1 MTDLATIRIPVD
13 SSDMVQAVRES
24 KNLERGIKML
34 VEALDSGAI
43 GSDQFGKGL
52 GQLANEFK
60 HLFTSS
66 QQAGNSVQNFADN
79 LQNYMAAAEQA
90 TAATRAL
97 SEASAKAETAF
108 ALGNQKARE
117 ELQILRNRAEF
128 AFAMAQQKE
137 REAKA
142 TAEAAKQNQQIINA
156 LSGVKTAYLSAEDSA
171 EAFTQGLREQEAQAL
186 KTAKANQE
194 AFNKQLGISGPSATD
209 SGAGFGAIESEILR
223 LETMYNKVALAA
235 RVYEQ
240 AQESLNRAVMMGVI
254 TADEQK
260 AKLEEMALAYQRVG
274 NSADAA
280 QNFINTFGE
289 NAQVSGRGLNQFG
302 MIAQQ
307 VGYQVGDFFVQVQ
320 SGTNVLV
327 AFGQQATQ
335 LAGLI
340 PGVWGAA
347 IGIGISLATALGAA
361 WMRTTEEV
369 EKGADRQKQ
378 AYENLIET
386 IERLRLERQMEAS
399 GVESSDEQIQLNEIV
414 RLKKEQTDLQKQLN
428 ELGLQQSSKGFVEA
442 KELRDQRQAL
452 QDQIDAKQI
461 AIDILEAER
470 VETERI
476 NRLNQVRI
484 NQVLEELAERE
495 RLKQAHA
502 DQVVLMGQ
510 AKAEQQQM
518 TAAAQ
523 DALEKY
529 GKMRSVAA
537 GVASVDIE
545 KGILAAAAAAANL
558 ARELGI
564 SLGLANRIM
573 ELGGEVVFD
582 PRDPRYDPVVAEMM
596 RLKEEAGTVSPFDP
610 SRQETDTSSKSGGA
624 GGNARIDSLINQL
637 QTEREVVNEWYAES
651 QETLM
656 SASEA
661 ELAILGGYNE
671 AKLRLE
677 QEYQER
683 LKGIRDEY
691 NGTALGDAA
700 TFFGGMADIARAGG
714 DKTVKAMRIFS
725 AAQALI
731 NSYVAFTEV
740 LKDPSFIGRPWARFG
755 AAASALSSGLAAV
768 ASIKSGS
775 GGSIGSGGGGRGSA
789 VVSAA
794 ASDPTPQTVM
804 IDSIDPDSL
813 YSGQT
818 LINLFDAFYN
828 ENDKRGKVFVVAR

>member
-1 MTDLATIRIPVD
+1 MADLGTIGI
-13 SSDMVQAVRES
+13 AIEVRG
-24 KNLERGIKML
+24 R
-34 VEALDSGAI
+34 EALRQIENDMTLVDRSAKSAARSFEVFERAGLKTAETFRYVSDAAKKRLSDEERITRELIKQRDAAEQLAKANAQAFQSQIGPNLGLGAKGI
-43 GSDQFGKGL
+43 SAGGSASAMEAEIERLRQKYDKIYASSQLYEASLKELNQAHLLGVTSTKQHEEAVERLNAEYQAFQNGAALAGNRFAEHVNQSATGVNQFGVVV
-52 GQLANEFK
+52 
-60 HLFTSS
+60 
-66 QQAGNSVQNFADN
+66 QQAG
-79 LQNYMAAAEQA
+79 Y
-90 TAATRAL
+90 
-97 SEASAKAETAF
+97 
-108 ALGNQKARE
+108 
-117 ELQILRNRAEF
+117 QI
-128 AFAMAQQKE
+128 
-137 REAKA
+137 
-142 TAEAAKQNQQIINA
+142 
-156 LSGVKTAYLSAEDSA
+156 
-171 EAFTQGLREQEAQAL
+171 
-186 KTAKANQE
+186 
-194 AFNKQLGISGPSATD
+194 
-209 SGAGFGAIESEILR
+209 
-223 LETMYNKVALAA
+223 
-235 RVYEQ
+235 
-240 AQESLNRAVMMGVI
+240 
-254 TADEQK
+254 
-260 AKLEEMALAYQRVG
+260 
-274 NSADAA
+274 
-280 QNFINTFGE
+280 
-289 NAQVSGRGLNQFG
+289 
-302 MIAQQ
+302 
-307 VGYQVGDFFVQVQ
+307 GDFLVQVQ
-320 SGTNVLV
+320 SGTNWMV
-327 AFGQQATQ
+327 ALGQQATQ
-335 LAGLI
+335 LVGVLPLMGAGFMGLSSGALVALSAGLGIAI
-340 PGVWGAA
+340 PLV
-347 IGIGISLATALGAA
+347 TALGAA
-361 WMRTTEEV
+361 WLRTTEDV
-369 EKGADRQKQ
+369 KTGASQMETLLKTLQQESENLRQKWSELKFGNIAGQ
-378 AYENLIET
+378 T
-386 IERLRLERQMEAS
+386 IEDLKNQASALRAEIESLTTQAS
-399 GVESSDEQIQLNEIV
+399 ESVLRPFINLQGYSIEQKKQELQLLVDQLNALEEV
-414 RLKKEQTDLQKQLN
+414 NRKNQEKAAQLEKAN
-428 ELGLQQSSKGFVEA
+428 AINNQMLAVELAHARAIG
-442 KELRDQRQAL
+442 
-452 QDQIDAKQI
+452 DAK
-461 AIDILEAER
+461 
-470 VETERI
+470 
-476 NRLNQVRI
+476 
-484 NQVLEELAERE
+484 RE
-495 RLKQAHA
+495 Q
-502 DQVVLMGQ
+502 
-510 AKAEQQQM
+510 ESM
-518 TAAAQ
+518 TKAAQ
-523 DALEKY
+523 SALDKY
-529 GKMRSVAA
+529 SKMRTVAA